1 MTAVMRALP
10 FVGLAFVLLNPVA
23 EARPARQHVPGSEH
37 TVLAPLEEAATAC
50 FVETV
55 VSNPKAMRLA
65 RDGRWY
71 EAAGVTGFLCR
82 PEVDAMTKARDH
94 LEGRGA
100 GGRYFTGPYTR
111 HLGPEL
117 ARRLEPLLTTKA
129 VANAEPRA
137 DSEAPAVPAGVE
149 SWTVTGSLPSTGAR
163 HRAAPAAWPRW
174 PAGRS
179 PTAAKGSST

>member
-1 MTAVMRALP
+1 MR
-10 FVGLAFVLLNPVA
+10 VLLYGVMAALGAMELAAAVHPAAAAPNARA
-23 EARPARQHVPGSEH
+23 EHRRA
-37 TVLAPLEEAATAC
+37 VLAPLEQAATDC
-50 FVETV
+50 FAETIGN
-55 VSNPKAMRLA
+55 NPAALA
-65 RDGRWY
+65 HARAGRWY
-71 EAAGVTGFLCR
+71 EAAGVIGFLCR

-137 DSEAPAVPAGVE
+137 DSEAPAVPAGE
-149 SWTVTGSLPSTGAR
+149 P
-163 HRAAPAAWPRW
+163 
-174 PAGRS
+174 
-179 PTAAKGSST
+179 